1 MQSRNKKTFPFARR
15 YRRVNSDNLP
25 AHASVHASIREAY
38 PGLSLPKAQHERN
51 GRLHLASTVS
61 ALVLTLASWA
71 AIAQTAP
78 PAPPASVVEVAKAE
92 VARIA
97 PRHWAPGSVVSRDD
111 AKLATSAAGRL
122 VYVAEVGTRLKAGDR
137 VAKLEDEAILLR
149 LEDTRS
155 EVARIKAQRE
165 LADRQRERLEK
176 LATTNS
182 IAANQLDEAR
192 AQVTQLNAQLRQVE
206 VRVRS
211 AQHDL
216 DQTEVRALF
225 PGVVSERLAQRGEY
239 VATGASIAHVVDTTH
254 LEARVQAPLALASLV
269 QPDMKLAV
277 RVGDKE
283 FKAKVRAVVPVGEE
297 RSRQFEL
304 RLALT
309 DTPLLVGSA
318 IEVALPE
325 REVAQTLAVPR
336 DALVVRG
343 EGSYVMRIKADSTA
357 ERVDVK
363 AGASD
368 GELTAVTGELA
379 AGDTVVVRGAE
390 RLSVG
395 QKVRIAEGAAVAV
408 ATPASP
414 HAG

>member
-1 MQSRNKKTFPFARR
+1 MSGGNIHMESSMRSSFPIRNT
-15 YRRVNSDNLP
+15 
-25 AHASVHASIREAY
+25 AS
-38 PGLSLPKAQHERN
+38 
-51 GRLHLASTVS
+51 LAL
-61 ALVLTLASWA
+61 LVLLAGAVQAQAPA
-71 AIAQTAP
+71 A
-78 PAPPASVVEVAKAE
+78 PAPPPTVVQVAQAD

-122 VYVAEVGTRLKAGDR
+122 EHVAEVGTRVKAGDP
-137 VAKLEDEAILLR
+137 VAKLEDEAIRLR
-149 LEDTRS
+149 LEDTRA
-155 EVARIKAQRE
+155 EVARIKAMRE
-165 LADRQRERLEK
+165 LAERQQARLEK

-192 AQVTQLNAQLRQVE
+192 GQVVQLSAQLRQVE

-216 DQTEVRALF
+216 DQTEVRAPF

-239 VATGASIAHVVDTTH
+239 VATGAAIAHLVDTSH

-269 QPDMKLAV
+269 KPDMKLPV
-277 RVGDKE
+277 RMGDHE
-283 FKAKVRAVVPVGEE
+283 FKASVRAVVPVGEE

-304 RLALT
+304 RLALI
-309 DTPLLVGSA
+309 DTQLMVGSA

-325 REVAQTLAVPR
+325 REVAETLAVPR

-343 EGSYVMRIKADSTA
+343 EGSYVMRIKADNTA

-368 GELTAVTGELA
+368 GELTAVTGALA
-379 AGDTVVVRGAE
+379 AGDKVVVRGAE
-390 RLSVG
+390 RLTVG
-395 QKVRIAEGAAVAV
+395 QKVRIEEHDAAVA
-408 ATPASP
+408 AASP
-414 HAG
+414 PAERAG

>member
-1 MQSRNKKTFPFARR
+1 MSGGNIHMESSMRISFPIRNT
-15 YRRVNSDNLP
+15 
-25 AHASVHASIREAY
+25 
-38 PGLSLPKAQHERN
+38 
-51 GRLHLASTVS
+51 S
-61 ALVLTLASWA
+61 ALALLVLLAGAVQAQAPA
-71 AIAQTAP
+71 A
-78 PAPPASVVEVAKAE
+78 PAPPPTVVQVAQAD

-122 VYVAEVGTRLKAGDR
+122 ENVAEVGTRVKAGDP

-149 LEDTRS
+149 LEDTRA

-165 LADRQRERLEK
+165 LAERQQARLEK

-192 AQVTQLNAQLRQVE
+192 GQVLQLSAQLRQVE

-216 DQTEVRALF
+216 DQTEVRAPF

-239 VATGASIAHVVDTTH
+239 VATGAAIAHLVDTTH

-269 QPDMKLAV
+269 KPDMKLSV
-277 RVGDKE
+277 RMGEHE
-283 FKAKVRAVVPVGEE
+283 FKASVRAVVPVGEE

-304 RLALT
+304 RLALI
-309 DTPLLVGSA
+309 DTQLMVGSA

-325 REVAQTLAVPR
+325 REVAETLAVPR

-343 EGSYVMRIKADSTA
+343 EGSYVMRIKADNTA

-368 GELTAVTGELA
+368 GELTAVTGALA
-379 AGDTVVVRGAE
+379 AGDKVVVRGAE
-390 RLSVG
+390 RLTVG
-395 QKVRIAEGAAVAV
+395 QKVRIEEHDAAVA
-408 ATPASP
+408 AASP
-414 HAG
+414 PAKRAG

>member
-1 MQSRNKKTFPFARR
+1 MFSLSRNLRR
-15 YRRVNSDNLP
+15 HRSPLGT
-25 AHASVHASIREAY
+25 SVLIATIACAVA
-38 PGLSLPKAQHERN
+38 GGGAF
-51 GRLHLASTVS
+51 
-61 ALVLTLASWA
+61 
-71 AIAQTAP
+71 AQTQ
-78 PAPPASVVEVAKAE
+78 PAPPATVVQIAKAG

-122 VYVAEVGTRLKAGDR
+122 EHVAEVGTRLKAGER
-137 VAKLEDEAILLR
+137 VAKLEDEAIRLR
-149 LEDTRS
+149 LEDTKS

-165 LADRQRERLEK
+165 LAERTRERLEK
-176 LATTNS
+176 LASSNS
-182 IAANQLDEAR
+182 VAANQLDEAR
-192 AQVTQLNAQLRQVE
+192 AQVAQLSAQLRQVE

-211 AQHDL
+211 AQYDL
-216 DQTEVRALF
+216 EQTEVRAPF
-225 PGVVSERLAQRGEY
+225 PGVVSERLATRGEY
-239 VATGASIAHVVDTTH
+239 VATGASIAHLVDTTN

-269 QPDMKLAV
+269 KPDMKLAV
-277 RVGDKE
+277 RVGDRE
-283 FKAKVRAVVPVGEE
+283 FKANVRAVVPVGEE

-309 DTPLLVGSA
+309 DNPPMVGSA

-325 REVAQTLAVPR
+325 REVAETLAVPR

-343 EGSYVMRIKADSTA
+343 NGSYVMRIKADNTA

-368 GELTAVTGELA
+368 GELTAVSGELT
-379 AGDTVVVRGAE
+379 AGDKVVVRGAE

-395 QKVRIAEGAAVAV
+395 QKVRIEEHDAAVAV
-408 ATPASP
+408 ASP
-414 HAG
+414 PTARAG

>member
-1 MQSRNKKTFPFARR
+1 MSTTSRLATGR
-15 YRRVNSDNLP
+15 L
-25 AHASVHASIREAY
+25 ASVF
-38 PGLSLPKAQHERN
+38 G
-51 GRLHLASTVS
+51 
-61 ALVLTLASWA
+61 ALVLTLASCA
-71 AIAQTAP
+71 AIAQTAA
-78 PAPPASVVEVAKAE
+78 PAPPATVVQVAKAD

-176 LATTNS
+176 LATSNS

-269 QPDMKLAV
+269 QPDMKLTV

-283 FKAKVRAVVPVGEE
+283 FKANVRAVVPVGEE

-395 QKVRIAEGAAVAV
+395 QKVRIAEGAAVA
-408 ATPASP
+408 AASPSSP

>member
-1 MQSRNKKTFPFARR
+1 MSGRDTRREFSMRKPFPNRNVAAAA
-15 YRRVNSDNLP
+15 L
-25 AHASVHASIREAY
+25 
-38 PGLSLPKAQHERN
+38 
-51 GRLHLASTVS
+51 
-61 ALVLTLASWA
+61 LVLLVAFVQVQAQAPAPA
-71 AIAQTAP
+71 A
-78 PAPPASVVEVAKAE
+78 PAPPPTVVQVAEAD

-122 VYVAEVGTRLKAGDR
+122 EHVAEVGTRVKAGDP
-137 VAKLEDEAILLR
+137 VAKLEDEAIRLR
-149 LEDTRS
+149 LEDTRA
-155 EVARIKAQRE
+155 EVERIKAQRE
-165 LADRQRERLEK
+165 LAQRQQDRLEK
-176 LATTNS
+176 LATSNS

-192 AQVTQLNAQLRQVE
+192 GQVVQLSAQLRQVE

-216 DQTEVRALF
+216 DQTEVRAPF

-239 VATGASIAHVVDTTH
+239 VATGAAIAHLVDTSH
-254 LEARVQAPLALASLV
+254 LEVRVQAPLALASLV
-269 QPDMKLAV
+269 KPDMKLSV
-277 RVGDKE
+277 RMGDRE
-283 FKAKVRAVVPVGEE
+283 FKAVVRAVVPVGEE

-304 RLALT
+304 RLALI
-309 DTPLLVGSA
+309 DAQLMVGSA

-325 REVAQTLAVPR
+325 REVAETLAVPR

-343 EGSYVMRIKADSTA
+343 EGSYVMRIKADNTA

-368 GELTAVTGELA
+368 GELTAVSGALN
-379 AGDTVVVRGAE
+379 AGDKVVVRGAE

-395 QKVRIAEGAAVAV
+395 QKVRIEEHDAAVAV
-408 ATPASP
+408 ASP
-414 HAG
+414 PTKRSS